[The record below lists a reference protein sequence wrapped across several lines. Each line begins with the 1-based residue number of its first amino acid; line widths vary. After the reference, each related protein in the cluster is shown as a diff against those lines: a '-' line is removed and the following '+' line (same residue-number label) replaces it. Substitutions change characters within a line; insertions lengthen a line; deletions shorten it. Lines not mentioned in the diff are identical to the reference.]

1 MSDPA
6 QAASAS
12 ATAAAPMTPQFI
24 QALVKDTMMAQ
35 QSQLLTLAETNALRL
50 LREEN
55 KRNQPTL
62 IDTINEEMAAAK
74 EYEHHDWQ
82 NPTNKLTFQ
91 AMHQI
96 EQMWKK
102 TGRLVEAAD
111 FQPDQ
116 KILKE
121 AALKTINEGKEAAY
135 KQIKLIKFADREGG
149 RQPKTTKGMI

>member
-1 MSDPA
+1 MTAPA

-12 ATAAAPMTPQFI
+12 AAAAAPMTPQFI
-24 QALVKDTMMAQ
+24 QALVKDTMMTQ
-35 QSQLLTLAETNALRL
+35 QSQLLNLAETNALRL

-55 KRNQPTL
+55 RRNHHTL
-62 IDTINEEMAAAK
+62 IDTINAELGATK
-74 EYEHHDWQ
+74 EYDHHDWQ
-82 NPTNKLTFQ
+82 NPTNKLTFK

-102 TGRLVEAAD
+102 TKRLVEAAEY
-111 FQPDQ
+111 QPEQ